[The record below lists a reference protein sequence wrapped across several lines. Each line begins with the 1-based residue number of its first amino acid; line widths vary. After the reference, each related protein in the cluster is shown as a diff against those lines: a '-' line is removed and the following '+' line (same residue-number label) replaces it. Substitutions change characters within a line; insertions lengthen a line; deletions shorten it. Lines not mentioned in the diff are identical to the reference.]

1 MRKGIHP
8 ALQIMKIVSPDG
20 RLWEVLTP
28 RIYKNEHRFRSLAQE
43 EEAKEREGQ
52 LARFRRRYGDSY
64 DDSEAAAADE
74 PPARRAPTKRPW
86 RDGASGKS
94 SFSADADKDAA

>member
-1 MRKGIHP
+1 MKKGIQP

-28 RIYKNEHRFRSLAQE
+28 RIYKSDKRFRSLAQE

-64 DDSEAAAADE
+64 DENETESDAAV
-74 PPARRAPTKRPW
+74 RRVPTKRSW
-86 RDGASGKS
+86 RDGSGKTS
-94 SFSADADKDAA
+94 SADAEKEEA